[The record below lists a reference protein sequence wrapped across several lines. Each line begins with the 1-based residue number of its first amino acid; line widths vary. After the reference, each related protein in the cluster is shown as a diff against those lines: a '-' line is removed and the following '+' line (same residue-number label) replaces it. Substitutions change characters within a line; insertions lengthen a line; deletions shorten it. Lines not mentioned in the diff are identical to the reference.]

1 MARIALCLSL
11 VLGLAACETT
21 RGFVQ
26 DSKNVGRAVVGG

>member
-1 MARIALCLSL
+1 MTRAVLALAL

-26 DSKNVGRAVVGG
+26 DAENVGDALS